1 MTASESRARFV
12 GLNAFNALCL
22 LNCMTRFAQGIRT
35 RRVNGLGCWSA
46 CLSFDAGGTRPATQ
60 SPVRTPAPGGQGRS
74 LADAQK
80 ALDMMQGETAA
91 QTLEALIGDN
101 GIPDGA

>member
-1 MTASESRARFV
+1 MGQAAGAPVFRLTQEERAQ
-12 GLNAFNALCL
+12 LQKALFGRL
-22 LNCMTRFAQGIRT
+22 LREVKDG
-35 RRVNGLGCWSA
+35 
-46 CLSFDAGGTRPATQ
+46 
-60 SPVRTPAPGGQGRS
+60 S

>member
-1 MTASESRARFV
+1 MTQEERAQ
-12 GLNAFNALCL
+12 LHKALFGRL
-22 LNCMTRFAQGIRT
+22 LREVKDG
-35 RRVNGLGCWSA
+35 
-46 CLSFDAGGTRPATQ
+46 
-60 SPVRTPAPGGQGRS
+60 S

>member
-1 MTASESRARFV
+1 MTQEERAQ
-12 GLNAFNALCL
+12 LHKALFGRL
-22 LNCMTRFAQGIRT
+22 LREVKDG
-35 RRVNGLGCWSA
+35 
-46 CLSFDAGGTRPATQ
+46 
-60 SPVRTPAPGGQGRS
+60 S

-91 QTLEALIGDN
+91 QTLEALISDN